1 MVHLSRPACV
11 RLSPAVNKT
20 AEDLLTG
27 RGYGRKGIQ
36 VQTQAL
42 YVIRKIIPDS
52 QDKDVAF
59 IEKLPLSLKNL
70 VSNTSTKGGAKACM
84 DQMMSVIE
92 CMGKFDQNQA
102 MCTKEINA
110 FQTCYTNF
118 QVQYEKSRA
127 FRESG
132 ELPTGPRAK
141 MTGTQ
146 MNKYMDKFL
155 QSKRTG
161 QTNPISASVINN
173 SKIKGI

>member
-1 MVHLSRPACV
+1 MVHLTRPACV
-11 RLSPAVNKT
+11 RLSPVVNKVS
-20 AEDLLTG
+20 EDLLTG

-36 VQTQAL
+36 GGFNL
-42 YVIRKIIPDS
+42 SIILEHNSFYS

-59 IEKLPLSLKNL
+59 IERLPLSLKNL

-110 FQTCYTNF
+110 FQSCYTNF

-127 FRESG
+127 FR
-132 ELPTGPRAK
+132 
-141 MTGTQ
+141 
-146 MNKYMDKFL
+146 
-155 QSKRTG
+155 
-161 QTNPISASVINN
+161 
-173 SKIKGI
+173 

>member
-1 MVHLSRPACV
+1 MIR
-11 RLSPAVNKT
+11 
-20 AEDLLTG
+20 
-27 RGYGRKGIQ
+27 RGTLI
-36 VQTQAL
+36 
-42 YVIRKIIPDS
+42 IRDS

-59 IEKLPLSLKNL
+59 IERLPLSLKNL

-127 FRESG
+127 FR
-132 ELPTGPRAK
+132 
-141 MTGTQ
+141 
-146 MNKYMDKFL
+146 
-155 QSKRTG
+155 
-161 QTNPISASVINN
+161 
-173 SKIKGI
+173 

>member
-1 MVHLSRPACV
+1 MVHLTRPACV
-11 RLSPAVNKT
+11 RLSPVVNKT

-36 VQTQAL
+36 VGSNYL
-42 YVIRKIIPDS
+42 CLNDISRGRLIIRVS

-59 IEKLPLSLKNL
+59 IERLPLSLKNL

-127 FRESG
+127 FR
-132 ELPTGPRAK
+132 
-141 MTGTQ
+141 
-146 MNKYMDKFL
+146 
-155 QSKRTG
+155 
-161 QTNPISASVINN
+161 
-173 SKIKGI
+173 